1 MVTSCRF
8 SVRSMLPHPV
18 LRHAGGRLAPASQ
31 CCPWRCA
38 ACRNAPAAL
47 TGARG
52 ASCRE
57 WSERLEARG
66 CRSTLRR
73 MRAAKAARQ
82 ATGIV
87 ATRSP
92 LLQLCFADQKRPSFN
107 KRTHQTR
114 GGRRTGSP
122 PARAGSCKD
131 DQGHRGT
138 GAGSASRH
146 GGGLGRVH
154 PHDRVPGI
162 PLSYRTKLHPA
173 ARGQARA
180 SYWLR
185 SPSSPLLLTRDSDRL
200 AARWTPYSTGDLS
213 RLATFLRLLTSS
225 LSLPRAH

>member
-1 MVTSCRF
+1 MVTSCCI
-8 SVRSMLPHPV
+8 SVHSMLPHPV

-38 ACRNAPAAL
+38 ACRNTPAAL

-92 LLQLCFADQKRPSFN
+92 LLQLCFADQKRPSFAF
-107 KRTHQTR
+107 
-114 GGRRTGSP
+114 SP
-122 PARAGSCKD
+122 PKFSLLFFFIGVCYFQAAYSCIIVEY
-131 DQGHRGT
+131 RY
-138 GAGSASRH
+138 SV
-146 GGGLGRVH
+146 GGGAYSRNMHMHMCVF
-154 PHDRVPGI
+154 
-162 PLSYRTKLHPA
+162 SYH
-173 ARGQARA
+173 
-180 SYWLR
+180 WLR
-185 SPSSPLLLTRDSDRL
+185 VEKERKRAPFGHWGSNLRPLTTR
-200 AARWTPYSTGDLS
+200 
-213 RLATFLRLLTSS
+213 ATHFTN
-225 LSLPRAH
+225 

>member
-1 MVTSCRF
+1 MVTSCCF

-38 ACRNAPAAL
+38 ACRNTPAAL

-57 WSERLEARG
+57 WSERLEAHG

-92 LLQLCFADQKRPSFN
+92 LLQLCFADPLLFSTPPPPWPATPCRSAAPRTGVGAASGAPHKCWPLRRPSKLVRLLGN
-107 KRTHQTR
+107 SLTYLIW
-114 GGRRTGSP
+114 SP
-122 PARAGSCKD
+122 YSRPACASPAR
-131 DQGHRGT
+131 
-138 GAGSASRH
+138 
-146 GGGLGRVH
+146 V
-154 PHDRVPGI
+154 DREEDGVEC
-162 PLSYRTKLHPA
+162 R
-173 ARGQARA
+173 
-180 SYWLR
+180 
-185 SPSSPLLLTRDSDRL
+185 
-200 AARWTPYSTGDLS
+200 
-213 RLATFLRLLTSS
+213 
-225 LSLPRAH
+225 

>member
-1 MVTSCRF
+1 MVTSCCI

-38 ACRNAPAAL
+38 ACRNTPVAL

-92 LLQLCFADQKRPSFN
+92 LLQLCFADQKRPSFAF
-107 KRTHQTR
+107 KPPKFSSLFFLY
-114 GGRRTGSP
+114 RR
-122 PARAGSCKD
+122 
-131 DQGHRGT
+131 
-138 GAGSASRH
+138 
-146 GGGLGRVH
+146 
-154 PHDRVPGI
+154 
-162 PLSYRTKLHPA
+162 
-173 ARGQARA
+173 
-180 SYWLR
+180 
-185 SPSSPLLLTRDSDRL
+185 LLLPSCVFFLYYRRGVQVFGGAVCIL
-200 AARWTPYSTGDLS
+200 ACNMYMCMCMAHVRILVSLAPS
-213 RLATFLRLLTSS
+213 RKERKHVMGALRC
-225 LSLPRAH
+225 

>member
-1 MVTSCRF
+1 MRGAWPPARLALTRPASASQLAEHAMGPPGAALLARCAAQCCEKQRGLLSLSIAQRGCWCSRAAVRWREGLIGGDLCCI

-38 ACRNAPAAL
+38 ACRNTPVAL

-92 LLQLCFADQKRPSFN
+92 LLQLCFADQKRPSF
-107 KRTHQTR
+107 
-114 GGRRTGSP
+114 
-122 PARAGSCKD
+122 A
-131 DQGHRGT
+131 
-138 GAGSASRH
+138 
-146 GGGLGRVH
+146 
-154 PHDRVPGI
+154 
-162 PLSYRTKLHPA
+162 
-173 ARGQARA
+173 
-180 SYWLR
+180 
-185 SPSSPLLLTRDSDRL
+185 
-200 AARWTPYSTGDLS
+200 
-213 RLATFLRLLTSS
+213 F
-225 LSLPRAH
+225 

>member
-1 MVTSCRF
+1 MVTSCCI

-38 ACRNAPAAL
+38 ACRNTPAAL

-92 LLQLCFADQKRPSFN
+92 LLQLCFADQKRPSFAFSPP
-107 KRTHQTR
+107 KFSFLFFLYRRLPLPSCVFFLYYRRVVQVLR
-114 GGRRTGSP
+114 GGSMY
-122 PARAGSCKD
+122 SCKMCVFSS
-131 DQGHRGT
+131 H
-138 GAGSASRH
+138 
-146 GGGLGRVH
+146 
-154 PHDRVPGI
+154 
-162 PLSYRTKLHPA
+162 
-173 ARGQARA
+173 
-180 SYWLR
+180 WLR
-185 SPSSPLLLTRDSDRL
+185 VEKEY
-200 AARWTPYSTGDLS
+200 AAWKLQTPIKKKQPAKGTCS
-213 RLATFLRLLTSS
+213 FLPISQ
-225 LSLPRAH
+225 

>member
-1 MVTSCRF
+1 MVTSCCI

-38 ACRNAPAAL
+38 ACRNTPAAL

-92 LLQLCFADQKRPSFN
+92 LLQLCFADQKRPSFAFSPP
-107 KRTHQTR
+107 KFSFLFFLYRRLQLPSCVFFLYYRRVVQVLR
-114 GGRRTGSP
+114 GGSVY
-122 PARAGSCKD
+122 SCNMC
-131 DQGHRGT
+131 
-138 GAGSASRH
+138 
-146 GGGLGRVH
+146 VF
-154 PHDRVPGI
+154 
-162 PLSYRTKLHPA
+162 SYH
-173 ARGQARA
+173 
-180 SYWLR
+180 WLR
-185 SPSSPLLLTRDSDRL
+185 VEKERKHVHCVSGVHYIAPSRGGAPQLGETQSADQPSETRVYFKAL
-200 AARWTPYSTGDLS
+200 A
-213 RLATFLRLLTSS
+213 LRM
-225 LSLPRAH
+225 RAPP

>member
-1 MVTSCRF
+1 MVTSCCI

-38 ACRNAPAAL
+38 ACRNTPVAL

-92 LLQLCFADQKRPSFN
+92 LLQLCFADQKRPSFASSLHLRVCVGSN
-107 KRTHQTR
+107 HSGGDGRDTPVLSRGAHSLAQHFTSAHRRRRAVATPPLPAPANCSRAPALTR
-114 GGRRTGSP
+114 GGCERNRSTAAPALGSRDKRASSRSKGNMRTDV
-122 PARAGSCKD
+122 R
-131 DQGHRGT
+131 T
-138 GAGSASRH
+138 ASR
-146 GGGLGRVH
+146 
-154 PHDRVPGI
+154 
-162 PLSYRTKLHPA
+162 
-173 ARGQARA
+173 RA
-180 SYWLR
+180 
-185 SPSSPLLLTRDSDRL
+185 TL
-200 AARWTPYSTGDLS
+200 AARS
-213 RLATFLRLLTSS
+213 R
-225 LSLPRAH
+225 

>member
-1 MVTSCRF
+1 MVVTPCCI
-8 SVRSMLPHPV
+8 SVRSMLPHLV

-38 ACRNAPAAL
+38 ACRNTPAAL

-92 LLQLCFADQKRPSFN
+92 LLQLCFADQKRPSFAF
-107 KRTHQTR
+107 
-114 GGRRTGSP
+114 SP
-122 PARAGSCKD
+122 PKFSLLFFLYRRLPLPSCVFFLYYRRVV
-131 DQGHRGT
+131 Q
-138 GAGSASRH
+138 ASRSCVFSYYRRVVAW
-146 GGGLGRVH
+146 GRCVGAVRILVSLGV
-154 PHDRVPGI
+154 V
-162 PLSYRTKLHPA
+162 SV
-173 ARGQARA
+173 
-180 SYWLR
+180 S
-185 SPSSPLLLTRDSDRL
+185 
-200 AARWTPYSTGDLS
+200 
-213 RLATFLRLLTSS
+213 TSS
-225 LSLPRAH
+225 E

>member
-1 MVTSCRF
+1 MVTSCCI

-38 ACRNAPAAL
+38 ACRNTPAAL

-92 LLQLCFADQKRPSFN
+92 LLQLCFADQKRPSFAFSPP
-107 KRTHQTR
+107 KFSLLFFLYRRLQLPSCVFFLYYRRVVQVLR
-114 GGRRTGSP
+114 GGSMY
-122 PARAGSCKD
+122 SCKMCVFSS
-131 DQGHRGT
+131 H
-138 GAGSASRH
+138 
-146 GGGLGRVH
+146 
-154 PHDRVPGI
+154 
-162 PLSYRTKLHPA
+162 
-173 ARGQARA
+173 
-180 SYWLR
+180 WLR
-185 SPSSPLLLTRDSDRL
+185 VEKERKHASVWCLLAPSRGGVPPLGDTQSAELTLGDPCLL
-200 AARWTPYSTGDLS
+200 
-213 RLATFLRLLTSS
+213 
-225 LSLPRAH
+225 

>member
-1 MVTSCRF
+1 MVTSCCI

-38 ACRNAPAAL
+38 ACRNTPAAL

-92 LLQLCFADQKRPSFN
+92 LLQLCFADQKRPSFAFSPPKFMGGHRGCGQALPGLDPVRLVSLVGWVCSSGAQKEGKN
-107 KRTHQTR
+107 STATLTVDSLDTPSSTALKSWLVVARSASARVQLVRHLGWVHRQEAR
-114 GGRRTGSP
+114 AVGRPRERMGGRR
-122 PARAGSCKD
+122 
-131 DQGHRGT
+131 
-138 GAGSASRH
+138 
-146 GGGLGRVH
+146 
-154 PHDRVPGI
+154 
-162 PLSYRTKLHPA
+162 
-173 ARGQARA
+173 
-180 SYWLR
+180 
-185 SPSSPLLLTRDSDRL
+185 
-200 AARWTPYSTGDLS
+200 
-213 RLATFLRLLTSS
+213 
-225 LSLPRAH
+225 

>member
-1 MVTSCRF
+1 MVVTSCCF

-38 ACRNAPAAL
+38 ACRNTPVAL

-92 LLQLCFADQKRPSFN
+92 LLQLCFADQKRPSFAFSPP
-107 KRTHQTR
+107 KLACCFFYRRLQLPSCVFFLYYRRVVQVLR
-114 GGRRTGSP
+114 GGSMY
-122 PARAGSCKD
+122 SCKMCVFSS
-131 DQGHRGT
+131 H
-138 GAGSASRH
+138 
-146 GGGLGRVH
+146 
-154 PHDRVPGI
+154 
-162 PLSYRTKLHPA
+162 
-173 ARGQARA
+173 
-180 SYWLR
+180 WLR
-185 SPSSPLLLTRDSDRL
+185 VEKERKHVVISSE
-200 AARWTPYSTGDLS
+200 
-213 RLATFLRLLTSS
+213 
-225 LSLPRAH
+225 